1 MVDWER
7 GTIAVQSVTLHYART
22 GGHNPPIVLAHGI
35 TDSGAQW
42 EDLAEALSETWD
54 VVTYDA
60 RGHGSSDKPA
70 GDYSAADHAADL
82 LALID
87 ALGLRQPVLLGHSMG
102 GATVAHAAAAAPD
115 IVRAV
120 ILEDPA
126 FTAPG
131 RPVLALPGDTWA
143 ADWRARLDVYKS
155 NTPADLRVAGRAEH
169 PLWPEAQIEHWA
181 TAKQQLDPVVLDWL
195 YAPQTAWRELLAHI
209 SCPTLVV
216 IGEPALGG
224 IVSLDVATEMV
235 AVLPHGQVAQI
246 QGAGHSI
253 RREQFEHYRDAVL
266 AFLWEL

>member
-1 MVDWER
+1 MTDGER
-7 GTIAVQSVTLHYART
+7 GTVTVRGVMLHYART
-22 GGHNPPIVLAHGI
+22 GSHNPPIVLAHGL
-35 TDSGAQW
+35 TDNGAQW

-70 GDYSAADHAADL
+70 GDYGAADHAADL

-195 YAPQTAWRELLAHI
+195 YAQQTAWREVLARI
-209 SCPTLVV
+209 SCPTLLI
-216 IGEPALGG
+216 IGESALGS
-224 IVSLDVATEMV
+224 IVSLEVATEM
-235 AVLPHGQVAQI
+235 AQVLPHGQVTQVF
-246 QGAGHSI
+246 GAGHSI
-253 RREQFEHYRDAVL
+253 RREQFERYRDAVT
-266 AFLWEL
+266 AFLRKL